1 VYDNQGPQ
9 QATENGRKEKGHRGR
24 KREHSKKTK
33 KTTQKLKERKEEILE
48 MTLDRRRWST
58 RKKGE
63 HGRTGRAWER

>member
-1 VYDNQGPQ
+1 MG
-9 QATENGRKEKGHRGR
+9 GKRKDTGGEKESTAK
-24 KREHSKKTK
+24 KRK